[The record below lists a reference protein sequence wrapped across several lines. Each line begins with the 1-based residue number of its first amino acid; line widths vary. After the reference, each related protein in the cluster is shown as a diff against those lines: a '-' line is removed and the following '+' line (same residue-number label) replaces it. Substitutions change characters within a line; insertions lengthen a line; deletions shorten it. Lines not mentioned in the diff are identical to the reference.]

1 MNFHSI
7 AADKA
12 DIFCATTWAKMM
24 AYTLVDAFVIA
35 LNGQLTENV
44 LKIPSDLKKIKVINI
59 GGLS

>member
-1 MNFHSI
+1 
-7 AADKA
+7 
-12 DIFCATTWAKMM
+12 MM
-24 AYTLVDAFVIA
+24 AYALVDAFVIA